1 MTDVNTTLMK
11 SIRAHWGDAIV
22 LACASSSVPPSFL
35 AALIAN
41 ESGAALVKGGPEAQ
55 KNAQRFEK
63 GVLDS
68 LWQVLLGRTP
78 NFGSLKRDDLL
89 RFLQPPPTPLIPGI
103 PISISSVTVGGAPK
117 LPDSMLRLDGL
128 ATSWGLTQVMGYE
141 AIAFHLDG
149 FERLKNPDGE
159 LPITL
164 TMLADFA
171 RRFDLDLG
179 SSFSELFD
187 CWNSGRPHAPTADPQ
202 YIPNG
207 LARMKIYQSLGAPL
221 TEARA

>member
-1 MTDVNTTLMK
+1 MTADANTQLMQK
-11 SIRAHWGDAIV
+11 IRVAWGDAIV

-41 ESGAALVKGGPEAQ
+41 ESAGN

-68 LWQVLLGRTP
+68 LWQVLLGRAP

-89 RFLQPPPTPLIPGI
+89 SFMLSSDGASNA
-103 PISISSVTVGGAPK
+103 PIAVVTG
-117 LPDSMLRLDGL
+117 SMLKLDGL

-149 FERLKNPDGE
+149 FARLADPAGE
-159 LPITL
+159 FSITL
-164 TMLADFA
+164 QMLADFA
-171 RRFDLDLG
+171 RRFDQDLG

-207 LARMKIYQSLGAPL
+207 LARMKIYANLSSVA
-221 TEARA
+221 A